1 MKYRK
6 TFYMVKLEFDL
17 RHLRI
22 RRFVLGLIEFELTY
36 MYKVILKTS
45 VICKFV
51 ISIQLLVLTSY
62 LSYNMV

>member
-1 MKYRK
+1 
-6 TFYMVKLEFDL
+6 MVKLEFDL